1 MGGVSWSVHKQ
12 LQDKSKQ
19 QENQIGDLER
29 QNEEL
34 KKRYEERQREIK
46 IQQELKEKEER
57 EFQNKK
63 TLALEDM
70 NSSLQKK
77 QEEEILI
84 IEKELENLSQRWCV
98 DEIKEIDFEKMLKDC
113 YQKLILGEEVNKI
126 IKENSKQLI
135 KDLLKENEIKHLNLQ
150 IIGKTGVGK
159 STLVNAIFG
168 EKVADVKKG
177 EPCTMETKCY
187 ENEKYDFI
195 RIYDTRGIEISKDF
209 DIEKVFNETLR
220 DIKEKCEKNEPDNLI
235 HCLLYCFTGTRFER
249 EEGEILVK
257 LRQTYEGKKL
267 PIILVL
273 TQDLGEVDEEDGED
287 GFKQLYES
295 INKIIEEKCEQS
307 LSNSPKS
314 ISLIQIL
321 AKEKKLSKKI
331 TIPPKG
337 LDILIEKC
345 LEKGEYS
352 SKYACLSAIKFSG
365 EKKIREDYLKI
376 KKDILT
382 EKDRFLDKL
391 FDKNLEEKIFEDIIE
406 KVFMTF
412 SLMKNREYVM
422 KSSFD
427 IIKIANERIIKLIL
441 EKEDKIFRDYIE
453 QKSNLI
459 ATILMDEQTSIG
471 KKYDFGFGNSIKDS
485 NEFSYKISGILKSK
499 FKRMSKIN
507 AIKNG
512 AEIISSNII
521 DLFMNC
527 FIESYLKEI
536 RSDDIKTYLENN
548 IKGCFSPA
556 LKNKVEG
563 LIKDLKKYQ
572 GNEEETPGAK

>member
-187 ENEKYDFI
+187 ESEKYDFI

-209 DIEKVFNETLR
+209 DIEKVFNETLK

-273 TQDLGEVDEEDGED
+273 TQDIGEEDEEDGED